1 MVVILKSSILALK
14 HNLMSL
20 ETKLRK
26 LREQKGWSQMDV
38 AHQLG
43 ISQSAYNKWEAG
55 QAKPTLPNLQKLA
68 EIFEVD
74 FLDLVQTQILNVDMS
89 NVKFE
94 DSESV
99 IFESTINT
107 ISPEL
112 ISKILDNQEQMAKL
126 MKSQSRLIESLLKS
140 NF

>member
-1 MVVILKSSILALK
+1 
-14 HNLMSL
+14 MSL

-38 AHQLG
+38 AHQLD

-74 FLDLVQTQILNVDMS
+74 FLDLIHVQVPNIDMS
-89 NVKFE
+89 NAKFE
-94 DSESV
+94 NSQSL

-107 ISPEL
+107 INYSSPEL
-112 ISKILDNQEQMAKL
+112 INKILDNQKDMAKL
-126 MKSQSRLIESLLKS
+126 MENQSKLIETLLKTKTS
-140 NF
+140 E

>member
-1 MVVILKSSILALK
+1 LVVILKSSILALK

-38 AHQLG
+38 AHQLS
-43 ISQSAYNKWEAG
+43 ISQPAYNKWEAG

-89 NVKFE
+89 NAKFE

>member
-1 MVVILKSSILALK
+1 
-14 HNLMSL
+14 MSL

-38 AHQLG
+38 AYQLG
-43 ISQSAYNKWEAG
+43 ISQPAYNKWEAG

-68 EIFEVD
+68 EIFEFD
-74 FLDLVQTQILNVDMS
+74 FLDLVQTQILNIDKS
-89 NVKFE
+89 NAKFE

-126 MKSQSRLIESLLKS
+126 VESQSKLIESLLKN

>member
-43 ISQSAYNKWEAG
+43 ISQPAYNKWEAG

-74 FLDLVQTQILNVDMS
+74 FLDLVQAQIPNIDMS
-89 NVKFE
+89 NAKFE
-94 DSESV
+94 NSQSL

-107 ISPEL
+107 INYSSTKL

-126 MKSQSRLIESLLKS
+126 MESQSNRNVAKR
-140 NF
+140 

>member
-43 ISQSAYNKWEAG
+43 ISQPAYNKWEAG

-89 NVKFE
+89 NAKFE

>member
-1 MVVILKSSILALK
+1 
-14 HNLMSL
+14 MSL

-38 AHQLG
+38 AHQLE
-43 ISQSAYNKWEAG
+43 ISQSAYNKWETG

-68 EIFEVD
+68 EIFEVN
-74 FLDLVQTQILNVDMS
+74 FLDLVQTQILKIDIS
-89 NVKFE
+89 NEKFE
-94 DSESV
+94 DSQSL
-99 IFESTINT
+99 IFGSTINT

-126 MKSQSRLIESLLKS
+126 MKNQSKLIESLLKN

>member
-1 MVVILKSSILALK
+1 
-14 HNLMSL
+14 MSL

-38 AHQLG
+38 AHQLDV
-43 ISQSAYNKWEAG
+43 SQSAYNKWETG

-74 FLDLVQTQILNVDMS
+74 FLDLIHAQVPNIDMS
-89 NVKFE
+89 NAKFE
-94 DSESV
+94 NSQSL

-107 ISPEL
+107 INYSSPEL
-112 ISKILDNQEQMAKL
+112 ISKILDNQDRMAKL
-126 MKSQSRLIESLLKS
+126 MESQSKLIESLLKK
-140 NF
+140 

>member
-1 MVVILKSSILALK
+1 
-14 HNLMSL
+14 MSL

-38 AHQLG
+38 AHQLD

-74 FLDLVQTQILNVDMS
+74 FLDLVQAQIPNIDMS
-89 NVKFE
+89 NAKFE
-94 DSESV
+94 DSQSV

-107 ISPEL
+107 LSPEL
-112 ISKILDNQEQMAKL
+112 ISKILDNQEQMVKL
-126 MKSQSRLIESLLKS
+126 MESQSKLIESLLKN
-140 NF
+140 NFLNKLKENHTI

>member
-1 MVVILKSSILALK
+1 
-14 HNLMSL
+14 MSL

-89 NVKFE
+89 NAKFE

>member
-1 MVVILKSSILALK
+1 
-14 HNLMSL
+14 MSL
-20 ETKLRK
+20 DTKLRK

-38 AHQLG
+38 AHQLD

-74 FLDLVQTQILNVDMS
+74 FLDLIYAQVPNIDMS
-89 NVKFE
+89 NAKFE
-94 DSESV
+94 NSQSL

-107 ISPEL
+107 INYSSPEL
-112 ISKILDNQEQMAKL
+112 ISKILDNQQQMAKL
-126 MKSQSRLIESLLKS
+126 MESQSRLIETLLKNKTS
-140 NF
+140 E

>member
-1 MVVILKSSILALK
+1 
-14 HNLMSL
+14 MSL

-38 AHQLG
+38 AYQLG
-43 ISQSAYNKWEAG
+43 ISQPAYNKWAAG

-74 FLDLVQTQILNVDMS
+74 FLDLVQTQILNIDKS
-89 NVKFE
+89 NAKFE

-126 MKSQSRLIESLLKS
+126 VESQSKLIESLLKN

>member
-89 NVKFE
+89 NAKFE